1 MNNKNFSKKVNES
14 LVNTFNS
21 ELVQK
26 LSNEEYKEY
35 ITAVA
40 SLTLGTLIKN
50 EGHEFVRDGLRRCR
64 NRRSYQRRGRRRGR
78 RCRGGPRSPW

>member
-1 MNNKNFSKKVNES
+1 MSKTGFSKKVNES
-14 LVNTFNS
+14 LANAFNS

-50 EGHEFVRDGLRRCR
+50 EGHEFVRDFCQGAL
-64 NRRSYQRRGRRRGR
+64 NEKGDLPVVQQVKQH
-78 RCRGGPRSPW
+78 

>member
-1 MNNKNFSKKVNES
+1 MPKSNFSKKVNES
-14 LVNTFNS
+14 LANTFNS

-50 EGHEFVRDGLRRCR
+50 EGHEFVRDFCQGAL
-64 NRRSYQRRGRRRGR
+64 NEKGDLPIVQQVKQH
-78 RCRGGPRSPW
+78 

>member
-1 MNNKNFSKKVNES
+1 MSKKNLSEKVSES
-14 LVNTFNS
+14 LANTFNS

-40 SLTLGTLIKN
+40 SLTLSTLIKN
-50 EGHEFVRDGLRRCR
+50 EGHEFVRDFCQSALNEKGDLPVV
-64 NRRSYQRRGRRRGR
+64 QQIKKH
-78 RCRGGPRSPW
+78 

>member
-1 MNNKNFSKKVNES
+1 MMSKKNFSKNVNES
-14 LVNTFNS
+14 LANTFNS

-40 SLTLGTLIKN
+40 SLTIGTLIKN
-50 EGHEFVRDGLRRCR
+50 EGHEFVRDFCQGALNEKGGLPVA
-64 NRRSYQRRGRRRGR
+64 QQVKKH
-78 RCRGGPRSPW
+78 

>member
-1 MNNKNFSKKVNES
+1 MMSKKIFSKKVNES

-26 LSNEEYKEY
+26 LSNEEYEEY

-40 SLTLGTLIKN
+40 SLTLSTLIKN
-50 EGHEFVRDGLRRCR
+50 EGHEFVRDFCQGVL
-64 NRRSYQRRGRRRGR
+64 NEKGDLPVVQQIKKH
-78 RCRGGPRSPW
+78 

>member
-1 MNNKNFSKKVNES
+1 MSKKNFSKKVNES
-14 LVNTFNS
+14 LANTFNS

-26 LSNEEYKEY
+26 LSDEEYKEY

-50 EGHEFVRDGLRRCR
+50 EGHAFVRDFCQGSL
-64 NRRSYQRRGRRRGR
+64 NEKGDLPVVQQVKQH
-78 RCRGGPRSPW
+78 

>member
-1 MNNKNFSKKVNES
+1 MPKSNFSKKVNES
-14 LVNTFNS
+14 LANTFNS

-50 EGHEFVRDGLRRCR
+50 EGHEFVRDFCQGVL
-64 NRRSYQRRGRRRGR
+64 NEKGDLPIVQQVKQH
-78 RCRGGPRSPW
+78 

>member
-1 MNNKNFSKKVNES
+1 MSKSNFSKKVNES
-14 LVNTFNS
+14 LANTFNS

-50 EGHEFVRDGLRRCR
+50 EGHEFVLDFCQSALNEKGDLPIV
-64 NRRSYQRRGRRRGR
+64 QQVKQH
-78 RCRGGPRSPW
+78 